1 MTNREQIDAR
11 AERALAK
18 IRECRNARI
27 ERCIESLA
35 NAKQNLAWRH
45 VQGFGYWL
53 GPPERFPSGIG
64 SEVSLFYVGAI
75 DPMSMN

>member
-1 MTNREQIDAR
+1 MTNREQLDAR

-27 ERCIESLA
+27 ERCIVMLA
-35 NAKQNLAWRH
+35 DTKQKLAWRRA
-45 VQGFGYWL
+45 QGFGYWL

-64 SEVSLFYVGAI
+64 SEIPLFHVTI
-75 DPMSMN
+75 DPASMN